1 MKHMV
6 RMNWIVEFEVE
17 ADDSDDA
24 LQKGL
29 FNPNFQYDLEVK
41 WRKQSHNYEIIP
53 ADICSEAYLY
63 E

>member
-1 MKHMV
+1 MKHIV
-6 RMNWIVEFEVE
+6 KMNWIVEFEVD

-29 FNPNFQYDLEVK
+29 FNPNFEYDLKVE
-41 WRKQSHNYEIIP
+41 WRKQSHAYEIIP

>member
-1 MKHMV
+1 
-6 RMNWIVEFEVE
+6 MNWIVEFEVD

-29 FNPNFQYDLEVK
+29 FNPNFEYDLKVE
-41 WRKQSHNYEIIP
+41 WRKQSHAYEIIP

>member
-1 MKHMV
+1 
-6 RMNWIVEFEVE
+6 MNWIVEFEVD

-29 FNPNFQYDLEVK
+29 FNPNFEYDLKVE
-41 WRKQSHNYEIIP
+41 WRKQSHPCEVIP